1 MNINIKTTNFT
12 LTPELKDYFDKKIE
26 ALDKV
31 MDLNDP
37 SATCQAELG
46 RTTNHHKS
54 GEIYRAEINIRKDG
68 KHFRAVSEQESLM
81 EAMDEVKDEILR
93 ELKNYKSKQTTL
105 VRRGGA
111 AIKRMIKGVGSF
123 GGNVGSRIK
132 NLRRRDR

>member
-12 LTPELKDYFDKKIE
+12 LTPDLKEYFDKKIE

-31 MDLNDP
+31 IDLNDS
-37 SATCQAELG
+37 SATCQVELG

-54 GEIYRAEINIRKDG
+54 GDIYRAEINIRKDG
-68 KHFRAVSEQESLM
+68 KHFRAVSEQATLM

-93 ELKNYKSKQTTL
+93 ELKSYKSKRTTL

-111 AIKRMIKGVGSF
+111 AIKMMIKGVGNF
-123 GGNVGSRIK
+123 GSNVGNRIK
-132 NLRRRDR
+132 NFRRPR